1 MELTPDWPSASRIR
15 QPRLSVISLLRVLLH
30 PRPTEPFMH
39 PRERERWMDREGKG
53 SGGQNNFALSANL
66 SRSRVRLSFYVHLPP
81 PPLLPLSILLAR
93 LLLFILFPSYLRPR
107 LRSSLNK
114 RPPAMLHDS
123 DVRFILVPSPSSPL
137 TSLAY
142 LAFSAEFQITGRSS
156 FFSLFVSSLFGLRL
170 LRMAGRVYYLL
181 MLRGNVARQRDQDE
195 RFENLFQYIVV

>member
-1 MELTPDWPSASRIR
+1 MHLARIYLEAASDYPS
-15 QPRLSVISLLRVLLH
+15 LCTC
-30 PRPTEPFMH
+30 RP
-39 PRERERWMDREGKG
+39 
-53 SGGQNNFALSANL
+53 
-66 SRSRVRLSFYVHLPP
+66 LPP
-81 PPLLPLSILLAR
+81 PLSILLAR

-114 RPPAMLHDS
+114 RPPAMLQDS
-123 DVRFILVPSPSSPL
+123 DVRFILVPSSSPL

-142 LAFSAEFQITGRSS
+142 LAFSAEFQITGRSF

-170 LRMAGRVYYLL
+170 LRMAGHVYYLL